1 MCARNICV
9 MFPVLDN
16 KMSGALLV
24 AFRVASYLIK
34 KRMGVKV
41 VDYKG
46 GLLYKLLLDR
56 ELEFEFVDLDEYGW
70 SQRIKDTDVVLGFN
84 NDIYTYPFVFSGNP
98 YIYIYDVYPPF
109 WKRFLRPKGVPL
121 IGTKRFIKKLAREN
135 FFNTALAVMESVSKH
150 NIENRFASAV
160 TSDLKSLPILPVSI
174 DVNKNGYK
182 KTSNKKIRI
191 TYIGRSEVWKITPLV
206 KIIRDFKS
214 LGGGKDFIFNIVVS
228 DAHKAKKI
236 INEFGLEVEELSF
249 SFFENIDADSL
260 DYIIRNNTDIGF
272 AMGTSALELASRGIP
287 TVLVDFSSR
296 EIPAHY
302 KYQWIFQVEG
312 FTLGLDLD
320 DPLNNNRLEKGISMA
335 GVLNE
340 FMYDSE
346 MLSEKCYMYVLRNHS
361 LDLNYSRLVELALSS
376 KFRSKSLR
384 SHLTFLF
391 YLFQLLRKRLIG
403 RAKYER

>member
-1 MCARNICV
+1 MCVRNVCV

-24 AFRVASYLIK
+24 AFRVACCLIK
-34 KRMGVKV
+34 NRVGVKV
-41 VDYKG
+41 IDYKD

-56 ELEFEFVDLDEYGW
+56 DLEFEFVDLDEYGW
-70 SQRIKDTDVVLGFN
+70 SQRIKGTDVVLGFN
-84 NDIYTYPFVFSGNP
+84 NDIYTYPFFFSGNP

-121 IGTKRFIKKLAREN
+121 IGTNRFIKKLSREK
-135 FFNTALAVMESVSKH
+135 FFKTALAVMENVSKH
-150 NIENRFASAV
+150 NIENRFASVV
-160 TSDLKSLPILPVSI
+160 TEDLKVLPVLPVSI
-174 DVNKNGYK
+174 DVDENDYK
-182 KTSNKKIRI
+182 KTSNEKIRI

-214 LGGGKDFIFNIVVS
+214 LGLDKEFIFNIVVS
-228 DAHKAKKI
+228 DVYEAKI
-236 INEFGLEVEELSF
+236 IINDFGLEIEGLSV
-249 SFFENIDADSL
+249 SFFENIDADDL
-260 DYIIRNNTDIGF
+260 DHIIRNNTDIGF

-287 TVLVDFSSR
+287 TILVDFSSR

-340 FMYDSE
+340 FMCDSE
-346 MLSEKCYMYVLRNHS
+346 RLSEECHMYVLRNHS
-361 LDLNYSRLVELALSS
+361 LDMNYSRLAELALRSN
-376 KFRSKSLR
+376 FRSKSLR

-391 YLFQLLRKRLIG
+391 YLFQLLRKRFVG